1 MKTAG
6 TVGEYKALAVRSP
19 AFADHGMIPARYTCE
34 GDNVSPPIEI
44 GDLPEEARS
53 LALIIEDPDAPS
65 GTWLHWMVW
74 NIPVTHAIGEGKV
87 PGEQGMNDFGRRTY
101 GGPCPPS
108 GTHRYFVKVYALD
121 DVLEVPSGARRK
133 KVEDAM
139 RNHIVA
145 FGETVGLYQRTK
157 ALTL

>member
-1 MKTAG
+1 MKTTEA
-6 TVGEYKALAVRSP
+6 VGEYKALAVRSP
-19 AFADHGMIPARYTCE
+19 ASTDHGMIPARYTCE
-34 GDNVSPPIEI
+34 GDNVSPPVEI
-44 GDLPEEARS
+44 GGVPEETRS

-65 GTWLHWMVW
+65 GTWLHWLVW
-74 NIPVTHAIGEGKV
+74 NIPVIHTIREGEV
-87 PGEQGMNDFGRRTY
+87 PGEQGLNDFGRRTY

-121 DVLEVPSGARRK
+121 DVLDVPSGARRK

-139 RNHIVA
+139 RDHIVA